1 MISVFLLTGRL
12 VSFRK
17 KVMTIKTPVSWMG
30 NKTSIL
36 HILYALFPKSYTR
49 YIEPFGGSGAV
60 LLGKSVPD
68 KFEVYNDYNA
78 NLVNLFRCMRDR
90 PMEFIRELGFL
101 NLNSRDDFTVIKR
114 FFQKEEFD
122 EKYLEQQ
129 LELTNIML
137 PELQAKELCELYR
150 QTKGDY
156 DLKRA
161 VMFLKL
167 VRYSYSSGGKSFAC
181 QPFNVAALF
190 ILIEQL
196 GKRLANAVIENQ
208 DFEVLIK
215 HYDRP
220 DSFFYCDPPYYT
232 SEYVYEC
239 GFTWE
244 DHMRLFR
251 VLSECKGQWLVSY
264 NDCPEIRELYRDYN
278 QFSFTRIHSMVQKYE
293 AGKEFPELLIGNY
306 DLYEREKR
314 ETGTN
319 DALRYRRRA
328 KTRRNRKNLKGV
340 YHIMQDKKVNKFV
353 LLPVPLEDCAAAGI
367 CEGCILQSYTEN
379 GRLIISRVSKE
390 DFICD
395 NDCESCPIADV
406 DCDGDCRNCPC
417 VNNCEDAEVDIDE

>member
-150 QTKGDY
+150 QSKGDY

-306 DLYEREKR
+306 DLYEREK
-314 ETGTN
+314 EKPVQMTLFDIKGE
-319 DALRYRRRA
+319 
-328 KTRRNRKNLKGV
+328 LKPGE
-340 YHIMQDKKVNKFV
+340 IEK
-353 LLPVPLEDCAAAGI
+353 
-367 CEGCILQSYTEN
+367 ILKEC
-379 GRLIISRVSKE
+379 IISCKIKR
-390 DFICD
+390 
-395 NDCESCPIADV
+395 
-406 DCDGDCRNCPC
+406 
-417 VNNCEDAEVDIDE
+417 